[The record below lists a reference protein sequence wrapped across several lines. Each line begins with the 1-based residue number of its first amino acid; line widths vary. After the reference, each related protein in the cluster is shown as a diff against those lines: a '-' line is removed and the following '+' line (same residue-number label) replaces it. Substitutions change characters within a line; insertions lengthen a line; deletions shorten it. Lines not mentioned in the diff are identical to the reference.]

1 MKILGIFKEDNGII
15 SKLRGMFPEV
25 FSASFSSEEG
35 SADFIPSL
43 AINDPLIGTDF
54 ISNIPGI
61 MDFDAIIFSD
71 ETVVKETAS
80 YFAGKNALGLIA
92 HSKEIKFEDGKIIGL
107 VYGWENF
114 VAEVFSQKKP
124 ALLILKDDKKCF
136 PYNRLKKGNNYKET
150 KSKISPL
157 KKSADKP
164 AEEDRRLQRSYKGV
178 NLLKKSADSK
188 GICEVIQVTKT
199 HSLDCI
205 SSECLENNP
214 LIESKVVVGVG
225 RGVKE
230 SLIPKIKEFASSIGA
245 EICCTRPVGD
255 RGLIDANRI
264 VGDTGLSINPELY
277 IAFGI
282 SGAIQHI
289 DAVHAKHIIAF
300 NADPNAPIFSKADL
314 SINQKIENVIEDLLS
329 WAKNSSR

>member
-1 MKILGIFKEDNGII
+1 M
-15 SKLRGMFPEV
+15 
-25 FSASFSSEEG
+25 
-35 SADFIPSL
+35 
-43 AINDPLIGTDF
+43 
-54 ISNIPGI
+54 
-61 MDFDAIIFSD
+61 
-71 ETVVKETAS
+71 
-80 YFAGKNALGLIA
+80 
-92 HSKEIKFEDGKIIGL
+92 
-107 VYGWENF
+107 
-114 VAEVFSQKKP
+114 
-124 ALLILKDDKKCF
+124 
-136 PYNRLKKGNNYKET
+136 
-150 KSKISPL
+150 
-157 KKSADKP
+157 
-164 AEEDRRLQRSYKGV
+164 
-178 NLLKKSADSK
+178 
-188 GICEVIQVTKT
+188 TKT